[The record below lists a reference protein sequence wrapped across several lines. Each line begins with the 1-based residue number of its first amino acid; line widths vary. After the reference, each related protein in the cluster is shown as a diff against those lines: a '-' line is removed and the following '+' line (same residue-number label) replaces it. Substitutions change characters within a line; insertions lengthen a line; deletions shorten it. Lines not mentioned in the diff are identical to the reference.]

1 MASSPDRRPTVT
13 CGFSQLETRCTRLFR
28 KRIRK
33 SSRRHSQLSPDTHY
47 AKQFICSKGRR
58 SGALAY
64 FQVRLA
70 EMHRTFSWLRKF
82 VWVRATPPRGPAATA
97 PIRRPRRSRTGEQ
110 EGPASPQMRS
120 PPSCINDA
128 MLRRLT
134 PSLSCSRGGQARKG
148 SASIRP

>member
-33 SSRRHSQLSPDTHY
+33 SSRCHLQPSPDTHHG
-47 AKQFICSKGRR
+47 KQFTWLEGWRC
-58 SGALAY
+58 GALAY
-64 FQVRLA
+64 FQVRLD
-70 EMHRTFSWLRKF
+70 EIHRTFSWLRKF
-82 VWVRATPPRGPAATA
+82 VWVRATPTRGPAATA

-128 MLRRLT
+128 MLRHPT
-134 PSLSCSRGGQARKG
+134 PSLSCSRGSSTKR
-148 SASIRP
+148 